1 MRPEARDTGDT
12 PGHERQVTG
21 RHLWEIRF
29 LRELGLFLLVALLLW
44 ALYFL
49 RGIFMP
55 LFLALILAH
64 VFNPFV
70 TWLETRWRC
79 HRLVGSLLVLF
90 AVLITI
96 YAFFAS
102 LGPILAEQFSALAGR
117 LPEYIRAFAA
127 AYNIDLGNLLD
138 QLDKWL
144 QKLQPKEIAGQLFDT
159 TGQALGVLAYV
170 FTTATYV
177 LFFVA
182 VVAVYFVI
190 FSWRFNSGVNK
201 IRDYVPESRKERIFD
216 LAGKMDEA
224 VGEFFRRRLL
234 VSLIFGALLS
244 AGWFFTDVPYWF
256 FLGMLTGLLNIVPY
270 LSVITWPVA
279 ILLKYVD
286 TLTNTPGANPD
297 WMALVVWP
305 SAVYWA
311 AQMIEN
317 WVLTP
322 WIQGGKS
329 HMSASTVL
337 IVVFIGG
344 AVAGIW
350 GLLFAIPV
358 GACVSILL
366 AEVVLPRVRLW
377 AATN

>member
-1 MRPEARDTGDT
+1 MTAI
-12 PGHERQVTG
+12 HEPHLTG
-21 RHLWEIRF
+21 RHLWEIRPV
-29 LRELGLFLLVALLLW
+29 RELAFLILAGLLLW
-44 ALYFL
+44 LLYFL

-55 LFLALILAH
+55 LFMALVLAH
-64 VFNPFV
+64 VFTPFI

-90 AVLITI
+90 AGLTTI
-96 YAFFAS
+96 VAFFIS
-102 LGPILAEQFSALAGR
+102 LGPILAEQFGALAAR
-117 LPEYIRAFAA
+117 LPDYIRALAA
-127 AYNIDLGNLLD
+127 AYNIELGNLLD
-138 QLDKWL
+138 ELEKSIRTLQLRQIL
-144 QKLQPKEIAGQLFDT
+144 GQLFDT
-159 TGQALGVLAYV
+159 TGRALGVLAYV
-170 FTTATYV
+170 FTTATYI

-182 VVAVYFVI
+182 VVAVYFVV

-201 IRDYVPESRKERIFD
+201 LRDYVPESRKKSVFE

-234 VSLIFGALLS
+234 ISFIFGVFLSFGWLLT
-244 AGWFFTDVPYWF
+244 GVPYWF

-270 LSVITWPVA
+270 LSIITWPVA

-286 TLTNTPGANPD
+286 TLIGAPNVSPD
-297 WMALVVWP
+297 WVATIVWP
-305 SAVYWA
+305 SLVYWA

-329 HMSASTVL
+329 HMSAPTVL
-337 IVVFIGG
+337 IVAFVGG
-344 AVAGIW
+344 ALAGVW
-350 GLLFAIPV
+350 GLLFAIPA

-366 AEVVLPRVRLW
+366 ADVVLPRVRLW